1 MNSVVN
7 TKWPLGSRILHWLSA
22 LLIFGL
28 FALGYWMRTLDYY
41 HPWYQQA
48 PDLHKSFGIMLV
60 LIMLIRM
67 AWRFVI
73 TKPEHLTSHKPWELR
88 LAHIIHWI
96 LYLGILLILI
106 TGYLIATSENR
117 PIEVFELFN
126 VPAVIQAF
134 EEQEDIAGFIH
145 EWAAYILMAFV
156 GLHILGALKHHFID
170 KDKTLKRML

>member
-1 MNSVVN
+1 MNAVIN

-22 LLIFGL
+22 IFIFGL

-48 PDLHKSFGIMLV
+48 PDLHKSFGVVLIIIMLAR
-60 LIMLIRM
+60 LL
-67 AWRFVI
+67 WRV
-73 TKPEHLTSHKPWELR
+73 TTNKPEHLASHKAWELT
-88 LAHIIHWI
+88 LAKIIHWI
-96 LYLGILLILI
+96 LYLGVLLILI

-126 VPAVIQAF
+126 VPVLMQAF
-134 EEQEDIAGFIH
+134 EEQEDIAGIIH

-156 GLHILGALKHHFID
+156 GLHLLGALKHHFID
-170 KDKTLKRML
+170 KDQTLKRML

>member
-48 PDLHKSFGIMLV
+48 PDLHKSFGILLV
-60 LIMLIRM
+60 VIMLTRIV
-67 AWRFVI
+67 WRFVT

-145 EWAAYILMAFV
+145 EWAAYVIMAFV

-170 KDKTLKRML
+170 KDKTLKRIL

>member
-7 TKWPLGSRILHWLSA
+7 TKWPVGSRILHWLSA

-48 PDLHKSFGIMLV
+48 PDLHKSFGILLV
-60 LIMLIRM
+60 LIMLTRIV
-67 AWRFVI
+67 WRFVI

-145 EWAAYILMAFV
+145 EWAAYVIMAFV

>member
-1 MNSVVN
+1 
-7 TKWPLGSRILHWLSA
+7 
-22 LLIFGL
+22 
-28 FALGYWMRTLDYY
+28 MRTLDYY

-48 PDLHKSFGIMLV
+48 PDLHKSFGILLV
-60 LIMLIRM
+60 LIMLTRIV
-67 AWRFVI
+67 WRFVI

-145 EWAAYILMAFV
+145 EWAAYVIMAFV

>member
-1 MNSVVN
+1 MNSAN

-22 LLIFGL
+22 LFIFGL

-48 PDLHKSFGIMLV
+48 PDLHKSFGILLV
-60 LIMLIRM
+60 GIVVFRLI
-67 AWRFVI
+67 WRFVAK
-73 TKPEHLTSHKPWELR
+73 KPEHLPNHKAWELK
-88 LAHIIHWI
+88 LAKVIHWI
-96 LYLGILLILI
+96 LYSGILLILI

-126 VPAVIQAF
+126 VPAVMAAF

-145 EWAAYILMAFV
+145 EWAAYVLMAFV
-156 GLHILGALKHHFID
+156 SLHILGALKHHFID

>member
-1 MNSVVN
+1 MNSVIN

-48 PDLHKSFGIMLV
+48 PNLHKSFGIMLV

-67 AWRFVI
+67 VWRFF
-73 TKPEHLTSHKPWELR
+73 TRKPEHMTSHKAWELK

-126 VPAVIQAF
+126 VPAVMAAF

-156 GLHILGALKHHFID
+156 GFHILGALKHHFID